1 MPLFEVAILETPKKK
16 KNDLLCDFLNYGVV
30 RGAIAS
36 KNRLARQCEA
46 GEVPI
51 ASELGDAAYLW
62 PKAYESAS
70 ALDRGHV

>member
-1 MPLFEVAILETPKKK
+1 MKH
-16 KNDLLCDFLNYGVV
+16 NDKGKRRSGVRLTRLLGDFLNYGVV

-36 KNRLARQCEA
+36 KNRLARQCQA

-62 PKAYESAS
+62 SKAYESAS

>member
-1 MPLFEVAILETPKKK
+1 MEKVETIYASNPLQIPETIRRVADTI
-16 KNDLLCDFLNYGVV
+16 DSS
-30 RGAIAS
+30 S

>member
-1 MPLFEVAILETPKKK
+1 MRWSTSWRSFSPRTIL
-16 KNDLLCDFLNYGVV
+16 FLNYGVV

-36 KNRLARQCEA
+36 KNRLARQCQA